1 MAEHLSKNI
10 LKSNKLQNLKPSYFV
25 LIFSK
30 WMQSQD
36 IDQSGNSLN
45 FLFPM
50 LIKSKFG
57 PNFKMFTHFGN
68 FDRFKISTTKKERK
82 YCLPRC
88 NKMKFESAGNRQSV
102 QLVLGWRTK
111 DSQWGKYLCSRGVNK
126 LDALFFI
133 LSFRGA
139 FKWNFWKNLG
149 FCPNQVATGS
159 ETKLCLYPSFLR
171 HCVSPP
177 NLTEVFYIQL

>member
-10 LKSNKLQNLKPSYFV
+10 LKSNKLQNLNPSYFV

-133 LSFRGA
+133 LSLGEPSNEIFGKTWDFVPTRTTPPPPHRTLGHPKLKKSWCFLHFRL
-139 FKWNFWKNLG
+139 F
-149 FCPNQVATGS
+149 
-159 ETKLCLYPSFLR
+159 
-171 HCVSPP
+171 
-177 NLTEVFYIQL
+177 